1 MKYFVYILECSD
13 NSLYTGIALNLKK
26 RMEAHFKGASKYTRS
41 RLPVKIVHS
50 EIVED
55 KIESAKRERE
65 IKSWPRKKK
74 LELIKSLRR

>member
-13 NSLYTGIALNLKK
+13 NSLYTGITWNLERRVK
-26 RMEAHFKGASKYTRS
+26 EHFKGASKYTRG

-50 EIVED
+50 EIVAD

>member
-1 MKYFVYILECSD
+1 
-13 NSLYTGIALNLKK
+13 
-26 RMEAHFKGASKYTRS
+26 MEAHFKGASKYTRS